1 QGRPNRAVGA
11 RCQTSA
17 RRPARNPQPRAG
29 SLLASKCRQLSHQ
42 SKIVTASAVTHRHQG
57 TRKWGYQGR
66 GNAMKC
72 SKPVA
77 VAVTEDRAVDIMI
90 YTLGGVSIAL
100 ALAASVGVL
109 FFSF

>member
-1 QGRPNRAVGA
+1 
-11 RCQTSA
+11 
-17 RRPARNPQPRAG
+17 
-29 SLLASKCRQLSHQ
+29 
-42 SKIVTASAVTHRHQG
+42 
-57 TRKWGYQGR
+57 
-66 GNAMKC
+66 MKC